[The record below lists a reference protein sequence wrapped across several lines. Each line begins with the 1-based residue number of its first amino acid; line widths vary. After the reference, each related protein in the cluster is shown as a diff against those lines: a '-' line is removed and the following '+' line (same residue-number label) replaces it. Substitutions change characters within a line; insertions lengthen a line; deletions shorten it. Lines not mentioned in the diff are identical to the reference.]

1 MYSTSE
7 WDKTMTAKNT
17 SDTPVVRIQD
27 LTVRYAQGTMAAD
40 GINLEIPAGQIVAI
54 VGESGSGKSTLT
66 KALIGL
72 LPHDAEIAGSIR
84 FGGTEV
90 TTLGLHEWRNIR
102 GAGIGLVPQ
111 DPGASLDPVKTIGS
125 QLIEVFRL
133 HPTRSVPKKQWRSQA
148 IELLESVGIDR
159 AEQRLSQYP
168 HELSGGL
175 KQRVLIAIAFA
186 LNPQLL
192 IADEPTSALDVTV
205 QRTVLEVFVSLA
217 RQKGTTVLFV
227 THDLAV
233 ATDIADRVLV
243 MNTGRV
249 LEDRSVRE
257 LITNSTDDYTKA
269 LLDQAYAT
277 NQRQD
282 TVSEG
287 NVVISVKGLGK
298 DFGKGSAIHQ
308 AVKDVSFEVE
318 RGTTFSLVGESGSG
332 KSTTA
337 KIVMGLLGATHGH
350 VAVNGK
356 DITAIGGKQRY
367 ELWREAQLVYQNPDS
382 ALDPRQSVAS
392 IIAEP
397 MINYKLGN
405 ASWRR
410 ERVAELM
417 GQVNLDK
424 TLATK
429 RSPELSGGQRQRVA
443 IARALASG
451 AKILVLD
458 EALSALDVL
467 TQEQILTLL
476 GRLQA
481 EQQLTYLFIS
491 HDLHVV
497 ERISHRVGVM
507 RQGEL
512 VETGTVDEVFS
523 NPTHEYTRA
532 LLEANPGHVLRELE
546 ALRSA

>member
-1 MYSTSE
+1 
-7 WDKTMTAKNT
+7 MTAT
-17 SDTPVVRIQD
+17 QHAHPVVRIED
-27 LTVRYAQGTMAAD
+27 LAVRYAQGTHAVQ

-72 LPHDAEIAGSIR
+72 LPDNANTSGSIR

-90 TTLGLHEWRNIR
+90 TTLDLGQWREIR

-111 DPGASLDPVKTIGS
+111 DPGASLDPVQTIGS

-133 HPTRSVPKKQWRSQA
+133 HPKRSVPKKQWRDKA
-148 IELLESVGIDR
+148 IELLASVGVDR
-159 AEQRLSQYP
+159 AEQRLGQYP

-233 ATDIADRVLV
+233 ATDIADRILV
-243 MNTGRV
+243 MNGGKV
-249 LEDRSVRE
+249 LEDRSVSE
-257 LITNSTDDYTKA
+257 LISASTNDYTKA
-269 LLDQAYAT
+269 LLDQAYAN
-277 NQRQD
+277 NQRREL
-282 TVSEG
+282 SE
-287 NVVISVKGLGK
+287 NHDVVIRVKDLGK
-298 DFGKGSAIHQ
+298 EFGRGSNAHK
-308 AVKDVSFEVE
+308 AVNHVSFEVA

-337 KIVMGLLGATHGH
+337 KIIMGLLASSQGS
-350 VAVNGK
+350 VEVNGE
-356 DITAIGGKQRY
+356 DVSSISGKRRY
-367 ELWREAQLVYQNPDS
+367 ELWRQAQLVYQNPDS
-382 ALDPRQSVAS
+382 ALDPRQTVRA
-392 IIAEP
+392 IIDEP
-397 MINYKLGN
+397 MRNYKLGD
-405 ASWRR
+405 APWR
-410 ERVAELM
+410 EARVNELL
-417 GQVNLDK
+417 GQVNLAPQ
-424 TLATK
+424 LAEK

-476 GRLQA
+476 DRLQH

-497 ERISHRVGVM
+497 ERISHHVGVM

-512 VETGTVDEVFS
+512 VETGTVDQVFS
-523 NPTHEYTRA
+523 NPTHEYTRT
-532 LLEANPGHVLRELE
+532 LLAANPGEKLRELE
-546 ALRSA
+546 HLRRA

>member
-1 MYSTSE
+1 MNAPQN
-7 WDKTMTAKNT
+7 TA
-17 SDTPVVRIQD
+17 SPVIRIED
-27 LTVRYAQGTMAAD
+27 LTVQYAQGTIAAD
-40 GINLEIPAGQIVAI
+40 NINLQIPRGQIVAI

-72 LPHDAEIAGSIR
+72 LPQGTECTGSIR

-90 TTLGLHEWRNIR
+90 TTLNVHEWRKIR

-125 QLIEVFRL
+125 QVVEVFRL
-133 HPTRSVPKKQWRSQA
+133 HPSRSVPKKQWRSKA

-159 AEQRLSQYP
+159 AESRLSQYP

-205 QRTVLEVFVSLA
+205 QRTVLEIFVSLA
-217 RQKGTTVLFV
+217 RKNGTTVVFV

-243 MNTGRV
+243 MNSGRI
-249 LEDRSVRE
+249 LEDRSVEE
-257 LITNSTDDYTKA
+257 LVSKSTDPYTNA

-277 NQRQD
+277 ANQQEARSTD
-282 TVSEG
+282 DRA
-287 NVVISVKGLGK
+287 ISVTNLGK
-298 DFGKGSAIHQ
+298 VFGKGNATHA
-308 AVKDVSFEVE
+308 AVSSVSFDVA

-337 KIVMGLLGATHGH
+337 KIIMGLLEASQGSAR
-350 VAVNGK
+350 VNGNEV
-356 DITAIGGKQRY
+356 TGLGGKQRY
-367 ELWREAQLVYQNPDS
+367 ALWREAQLVYQNPDS
-382 ALDPRQSVAS
+382 ALDPRQQVGS

-397 MINYKLGN
+397 MLNYRLGD
-405 ASWRR
+405 AAWRQA
-410 ERVAELM
+410 RVAQLM
-417 GQVNLDK
+417 EQVNLAAE
-424 TLATK
+424 LASK
-429 RSPELSGGQRQRVA
+429 RPGELSGGQRQRVA

-467 TQEQILTLL
+467 TQEQILELL
-476 GRLQA
+476 DRLQR
-481 EQQLTYLFIS
+481 EEGLTYLFIS

-497 ERISHRVGVM
+497 ERISHQVGVM
-507 RQGEL
+507 RGGEL
-512 VETGTVDEVFS
+512 VEVGPVAQVFS
-523 NPTHEYTRA
+523 APQHEYTRT
-532 LLEANPGHVLRELE
+532 LLAANPGHVLREL
-546 ALRSA
+546 ADTRSC

>member
-1 MYSTSE
+1 MEMNT
-7 WDKTMTAKNT
+7 KNT
-17 SDTPVVRIQD
+17 PAAPVVRIED
-27 LTVRYAQGTMAAD
+27 LTVRYPGGTVAANGLD
-40 GINLEIPAGQIVAI
+40 LHIPSGQILAV

-72 LPHDAEIAGSIR
+72 LPAGTRVEGSIR

-90 TTLGLHEWRNIR
+90 TSLDVRRWRAIR

-111 DPGASLDPVKTIGS
+111 DPGSSLDPVKTIGS

-133 HPTRSVPKKQWRSQA
+133 HPQRSVPKAQWRSRA
-148 IELLESVGIDR
+148 VELLASVGVDR
-159 AEQRLSQYP
+159 PEYRLGQYP

-186 LNPQLL
+186 LDPQLL

-243 MNTGRV
+243 MNSGRI
-249 LEDRSVRE
+249 LEDRSVRS
-257 LITNSTDDYTKA
+257 LITESTEPYTRA
-269 LLDQAYAT
+269 LLAQATGSRQRPQPVAHADIAIDVQEVSRTFGRGAT
-277 NQRQD
+277 AHRA
-282 TVSEG
+282 V
-287 NVVISVKGLGK
+287 
-298 DFGKGSAIHQ
+298 HQ
-308 AVKDVSFEVE
+308 VSFQVP

-337 KIVMGLLGATHGH
+337 KLIMGLLDPQSGQIR
-350 VAVNGK
+350 VNG
-356 DITAIGGKQRY
+356 QRVGAAHGRRRHQ
-367 ELWREAQLVYQNPDS
+367 LWRQAQLVYQNPDS
-382 ALDPRQSVAS
+382 ALDPRQRIAS

-397 MINYKLGN
+397 LLNYRLGGPR
-405 ASWRR
+405 WRSG
-410 ERVAELM
+410 RVAELM
-417 GQVNLDK
+417 EQVNLAPS
-424 TLATK
+424 LAAA
-429 RSPELSGGQRQRVA
+429 RPPQLSGGQRQRVA

-451 AKILVLD
+451 AEILVLD

-467 TQEQILTLL
+467 TQEQILALL
-476 GRLQA
+476 QSLQR
-481 EQQLTYLFIS
+481 EHGLTYLFIS

-497 ERISHRVGVM
+497 ERISHHVGVM
-507 RQGEL
+507 RRGEL
-512 VETGTVDEVFS
+512 VESGSVHQVFTE
-523 NPTHEYTRA
+523 PAHPYTRT
-532 LLEANPGHVLRELE
+532 LLAANPGQVLRELCP
-546 ALRSA
+546 AAG

>member
-1 MYSTSE
+1 MNAPQN
-7 WDKTMTAKNT
+7 TA
-17 SDTPVVRIQD
+17 SPVIRIED
-27 LTVRYAQGTMAAD
+27 LTVQYAQGTIAAD
-40 GINLEIPAGQIVAI
+40 NINLQIPRGQIVAI

-72 LPHDAEIAGSIR
+72 LPQGTECTGSIR

-90 TTLGLHEWRNIR
+90 TTLNVHEWRKIR

-125 QLIEVFRL
+125 QVVEVFRL
-133 HPTRSVPKKQWRSQA
+133 HPSRSVPKKQWRSKA

-159 AEQRLSQYP
+159 AESRLSQYP

-205 QRTVLEVFVSLA
+205 QRTVLEIFVSLA
-217 RQKGTTVLFV
+217 RKNGTTVVFV

-243 MNTGRV
+243 MNSGRI
-249 LEDRSVRE
+249 LEDRSVAE
-257 LITNSTDDYTKA
+257 LVSKSTDPYTNA

-277 NQRQD
+277 ANQQEARSTD
-282 TVSEG
+282 ELA
-287 NVVISVKGLGK
+287 ISVTNLGK
-298 DFGKGSAIHQ
+298 VFGKGNATHA
-308 AVKDVSFEVE
+308 AVSSVSFDVA

-337 KIVMGLLGATHGH
+337 KIIMGLLEASQGSAR
-350 VAVNGK
+350 VNGN
-356 DITAIGGKQRY
+356 DVTGLGGKQRY
-367 ELWREAQLVYQNPDS
+367 ALWREAQLVYQNPDS
-382 ALDPRQSVAS
+382 ALDPRQQVGS

-397 MINYKLGN
+397 MLNYRLGD
-405 ASWRR
+405 AAWRR
-410 ERVAELM
+410 ARVAQLM
-417 GQVNLDK
+417 EQVNLAAE
-424 TLATK
+424 LASK
-429 RSPELSGGQRQRVA
+429 RPGELSGGQRQRVA

-467 TQEQILTLL
+467 TQEQILELL
-476 GRLQA
+476 DRLQH
-481 EQQLTYLFIS
+481 EEGLTYLFIS

-497 ERISHRVGVM
+497 ERISHQVGVM
-507 RQGEL
+507 RGGEL
-512 VETGTVDEVFS
+512 VEVGPVAQVFS
-523 NPTHEYTRA
+523 APQHEYTRT
-532 LLEANPGHVLRELE
+532 LLAANPGHVLREL
-546 ALRSA
+546 ADTRSC

>member
-1 MYSTSE
+1 
-7 WDKTMTAKNT
+7 MTAKEHNN
-17 SDTPVVRIQD
+17 SVVRIED
-27 LTVRYAQGTMAAD
+27 LTVRYAQGTHAVQGVD
-40 GINLEIPAGQIVAI
+40 LEVPDGQIVAI

-72 LPHDAEIAGSIR
+72 LPSDATTSGSIR

-90 TTLGLHEWRNIR
+90 TTLDLRQWREIR

-111 DPGASLDPVKTIGS
+111 DPGASLDPVQTIGS

-133 HPTRSVPKKQWRSQA
+133 HPERSVPKKQWRSKA
-148 IELLESVGIDR
+148 IELLSSVGIDR

-217 RQKGTTVLFV
+217 REKGTTVLFV

-243 MNTGRV
+243 MNGGKV
-249 LEDRSVRE
+249 LEDRSVHE
-257 LITNSTDDYTKA
+257 LITDSTDEYTKA
-269 LLDQAYAT
+269 LLDQAYAH
-277 NQRQD
+277 NQRREAND
-282 TVSEG
+282 SKD
-287 NVVISVKGLGK
+287 VVIRVNDLGK
-298 DFGKGSAIHQ
+298 EFGRGPKTHK
-308 AVKDVSFEVE
+308 AVNHVSFEVA

-337 KIVMGLLGATHGH
+337 KILMGLLPTSHGS
-350 VAVNGK
+350 VEINGV
-356 DITAIGGKQRY
+356 DVTSISGRQRY
-367 ELWREAQLVYQNPDS
+367 DLWRQAQLVYQNPDS
-382 ALDPRQSVAS
+382 ALDPRQTVRE
-392 IIAEP
+392 IIDEP
-397 MINYKLGN
+397 MRNYKLGD
-405 ASWRR
+405 ARWRNN
-410 ERVAELM
+410 RVNELM
-417 GQVNLDK
+417 EQVNLSPE
-424 TLATK
+424 LSGK

-476 GRLQA
+476 DRLQR

-497 ERISHRVGVM
+497 ERISHHVGVM

-512 VETGTVDEVFS
+512 VETGTTDQVFS
-523 NPTHEYTRA
+523 NPKHDYTRT
-532 LLEANPGHVLRELE
+532 LLAANPGEKLRELE
-546 ALRSA
+546 HLRSA

>member
-1 MYSTSE
+1 
-7 WDKTMTAKNT
+7 MTEKNT
-17 SDTPVVRIQD
+17 SSQPVVRIED
-27 LTVRYAQGTMAAD
+27 LSVRYAAGTLAAD
-40 GINLEIPAGQIVAI
+40 GIDLEIPAGQIVAI

-72 LPHDAEIAGSIR
+72 LPADAEVNGSIR

-90 TTLGLHEWRNIR
+90 TTLDVHAWRSIR

-111 DPGASLDPVKTIGS
+111 DPGTSLDPVKTIGS

-133 HPTRSVPKKQWRSQA
+133 HRQRSVPKGQWRARA
-148 IELLESVGIDR
+148 IELLHSVGVDR
-159 AEQRLSQYP
+159 PEQRLGQYP

-186 LNPQLL
+186 LDPQLL

-205 QRTVLEVFVSLA
+205 QRTVLEVFLSLA

-243 MNTGRV
+243 MNSGKV
-249 LEDRSVRE
+249 LEDRDVRSLVTE
-257 LITNSTDDYTKA
+257 STEPYTRA
-269 LLDQAYAT
+269 LLQQAGASPE
-277 NQRQD
+277 RQP
-282 TVSEG
+282 TGEPGPAAIEVSALSKE
-287 NVVISVKGLGK
+287 
-298 DFGKGSAIHQ
+298 FGRGAAAHR
-308 AVKDVSFEVE
+308 AVDAVSFQVE

-337 KIVMGLLGATHGH
+337 KILMGLSEPTDGQ
-350 VAVNGK
+350 VVVNGQ
-356 DITAIGGKQRY
+356 DVTGIRGKSRY
-367 ELWREAQLVYQNPDS
+367 ELWRQAQLVYQNPDS
-382 ALDPRQSVAS
+382 ALDPRQPVSS

-397 MINYKLGN
+397 MVNYRLGDQ
-405 ASWRR
+405 AWRTA
-410 ERVAELM
+410 RVAELM
-417 GQVNLDK
+417 NQVNLASS
-424 TLATK
+424 LAAK
-429 RSPELSGGQRQRVA
+429 RPAELSGGQRQRVA
-443 IARALASG
+443 IARALAAG

-467 TQEQILTLL
+467 TQEQILALL
-476 GRLQA
+476 RQLQV

-507 RQGEL
+507 RRGQL

-523 NPTHEYTRA
+523 TPRHEYTRA
-532 LLEANPGHVLRELE
+532 LLAANPGHVLRELT
-546 ALRSA
+546 AHP

>member
-1 MYSTSE
+1 
-7 WDKTMTAKNT
+7 MTAT
-17 SDTPVVRIQD
+17 QHAHPVVRIED
-27 LTVRYAQGTMAAD
+27 LAVRYAQGTHAVQ

-72 LPHDAEIAGSIR
+72 LPDNANTSGSIR

-90 TTLGLHEWRNIR
+90 TTLDLGQWREIR

-111 DPGASLDPVKTIGS
+111 DPGASLDPVQTIGS

-133 HPTRSVPKKQWRSQA
+133 HPKRSVPKKQWRDKA
-148 IELLESVGIDR
+148 IELLASVGVDR
-159 AEQRLSQYP
+159 AEQRLGQYP

-233 ATDIADRVLV
+233 ATDIADRILV
-243 MNTGRV
+243 MNGGKV
-249 LEDRSVRE
+249 LEDRSVSE
-257 LITNSTDDYTKA
+257 LISASTNDYTKA
-269 LLDQAYAT
+269 LLDQAYAN
-277 NQRQD
+277 NQRREL
-282 TVSEG
+282 SE
-287 NVVISVKGLGK
+287 NHDVVIRVKDLGK
-298 DFGKGSAIHQ
+298 EFGRGSNAHK
-308 AVKDVSFEVE
+308 AVNHVSFEVA

-337 KIVMGLLGATHGH
+337 KIIMGLLASSQGS
-350 VAVNGK
+350 VEVNGE
-356 DITAIGGKQRY
+356 DVSSISGKQRY
-367 ELWREAQLVYQNPDS
+367 ELWRQAQLVYQNPDS
-382 ALDPRQSVAS
+382 ALDPRQTVRA
-392 IIAEP
+392 IIDEP
-397 MINYKLGN
+397 MRNYKLGD
-405 ASWRR
+405 APWR
-410 ERVAELM
+410 EARVNELL
-417 GQVNLDK
+417 GQVNLAPQ
-424 TLATK
+424 LAEK

-476 GRLQA
+476 DRLQH

-491 HDLHVV
+491 HDLHVF
-497 ERISHRVGVM
+497 ERISHHVGVM

-512 VETGTVDEVFS
+512 VETGTVDQVFS
-523 NPTHEYTRA
+523 NPTHEYTRT
-532 LLEANPGHVLRELE
+532 LLAANPGEKLRELE
-546 ALRSA
+546 HLRRA

>member
-1 MYSTSE
+1 
-7 WDKTMTAKNT
+7 MTAT
-17 SDTPVVRIQD
+17 QHAHPVVRIED
-27 LTVRYAQGTMAAD
+27 LAVRYAQGTHAVQ

-72 LPHDAEIAGSIR
+72 LPDNANTSGSIR

-90 TTLGLHEWRNIR
+90 TTLDLGQWREIR

-111 DPGASLDPVKTIGS
+111 DPGASLDPVQTIGS

-133 HPTRSVPKKQWRSQA
+133 HPKRSVPKKQWRDKA
-148 IELLESVGIDR
+148 IELLASVGVDR
-159 AEQRLSQYP
+159 AEQRLGQYP

-233 ATDIADRVLV
+233 ATDIADRILV
-243 MNTGRV
+243 MNGGKV
-249 LEDRSVRE
+249 LEDRSVSE
-257 LITNSTDDYTKA
+257 LISASTNDYTKA
-269 LLDQAYAT
+269 LLDQAYAN
-277 NQRQD
+277 NQRREL
-282 TVSEG
+282 SE
-287 NVVISVKGLGK
+287 NHDVVIRVKDLGK
-298 DFGKGSAIHQ
+298 EFGRGSNAHK
-308 AVKDVSFEVE
+308 AVNHVSFEVA

-337 KIVMGLLGATHGH
+337 KIIMGLLASSQGS
-350 VAVNGK
+350 VEVNGE
-356 DITAIGGKQRY
+356 DVSSISGKQRY
-367 ELWREAQLVYQNPDS
+367 ELWRQAQLVYQNPDS
-382 ALDPRQSVAS
+382 ALDPRQTVRA
-392 IIAEP
+392 IIDEP
-397 MINYKLGN
+397 MRNYKLGDAPWRE
-405 ASWRR
+405 AS
-410 ERVAELM
+410 VNELL
-417 GQVNLDK
+417 GQVNLAPQ
-424 TLATK
+424 LAEK

-476 GRLQA
+476 DRLQH

-497 ERISHRVGVM
+497 ERISHHVGVM

-512 VETGTVDEVFS
+512 VETGTVDQVFS
-523 NPTHEYTRA
+523 NPTHEYTRT
-532 LLEANPGHVLRELE
+532 LLAANPGEKLRELE
-546 ALRSA
+546 HLRRA

>member
-1 MYSTSE
+1 
-7 WDKTMTAKNT
+7 MTAT
-17 SDTPVVRIQD
+17 QHAHPVVRIED
-27 LTVRYAQGTMAAD
+27 LAVRYAQGTHAVQ

-72 LPHDAEIAGSIR
+72 LPDNANTSGSIR

-90 TTLGLHEWRNIR
+90 TTLDLGQWREIR

-111 DPGASLDPVKTIGS
+111 DPGASLDPVQTIGS

-133 HPTRSVPKKQWRSQA
+133 HPKRSVPKKQWRDKA
-148 IELLESVGIDR
+148 IELLASVGVDR
-159 AEQRLSQYP
+159 AEQRLGQYP

-233 ATDIADRVLV
+233 ATDIADRILV
-243 MNTGRV
+243 MNAGKV
-249 LEDRSVRE
+249 LEDRSVSE
-257 LITNSTDDYTKA
+257 LISASTNDYTKA
-269 LLDQAYAT
+269 LLDQAYAN
-277 NQRQD
+277 NQRREL
-282 TVSEG
+282 SE
-287 NVVISVKGLGK
+287 NHDVVIRVKDLGK
-298 DFGKGSAIHQ
+298 EFGRGSNAHK
-308 AVKDVSFEVE
+308 AVNHVSFEVA

-337 KIVMGLLGATHGH
+337 KIIMGLLASSQGS
-350 VAVNGK
+350 VEVNGE
-356 DITAIGGKQRY
+356 DVSSISGKQRY
-367 ELWREAQLVYQNPDS
+367 ELWRQAQLVYQNPDS
-382 ALDPRQSVAS
+382 ALDPRQTVRA
-392 IIAEP
+392 IIDEP
-397 MINYKLGN
+397 MRNYKLGD
-405 ASWRR
+405 APWR
-410 ERVAELM
+410 EARVNELL
-417 GQVNLDK
+417 GQVNLAPQ
-424 TLATK
+424 LAEK

-476 GRLQA
+476 DRLQH

-497 ERISHRVGVM
+497 ERISHHVGVM

-512 VETGTVDEVFS
+512 VETGTVDQVFS
-523 NPTHEYTRA
+523 NPTHEYTRT
-532 LLEANPGHVLRELE
+532 LLAANPGEKLRELE
-546 ALRSA
+546 HLRRA

>member
-1 MYSTSE
+1 M
-7 WDKTMTAKNT
+7 NT
-17 SDTPVVRIQD
+17 PENHANPVIRIED
-27 LTVRYAQGTMAAD
+27 LNVEYAQGSVAARN
-40 GINLEIPAGQIVAI
+40 INLEIPGGQIVAI

-66 KALIGL
+66 KTLIGL
-72 LPHDAEIAGSIR
+72 LPQGTKSTGSVR

-90 TTLGLHEWRNIR
+90 TTLNVHEWRKIR

-125 QLIEVFRL
+125 QVIEVFKL
-133 HPTRSVPKKQWRSQA
+133 HPSRSVPKNQWRAKA

-159 AEQRLSQYP
+159 AESRLSQYP

-205 QRTVLEVFVSLA
+205 QRTVLEIFVSLA
-217 RQKGTTVLFV
+217 RKNGTTVLFV

-243 MNTGRV
+243 MNSGRI
-249 LEDRSVRE
+249 LEDRSVKE
-257 LITNSTDDYTKA
+257 LVSQSTDSYTKA

-277 NQRQD
+277 ANQQEARGGED
-282 TVSEG
+282 LA
-287 NVVISVKGLGK
+287 ISVKDLNK
-298 DFGKGSAIHQ
+298 VFGKGAGAHT
-308 AVKDVSFEVE
+308 AVSSVSFGVA

-337 KIVMGLLGATHGH
+337 KIIMGLLDADGGSAR
-350 VAVNGK
+350 VNGNEVTG
-356 DITAIGGKQRY
+356 IAGKQRY
-367 ELWREAQLVYQNPDS
+367 ALWREAQLVYQNPDS
-382 ALDPRQSVAS
+382 ALDPRQQVGS
-392 IIAEP
+392 IVAEP
-397 MINYKLGN
+397 MLNYRLGD
-405 ASWRR
+405 AGWRR
-410 ERVAELM
+410 ERVAQLM
-417 GQVNLDK
+417 EQVNLAQE
-424 TLATK
+424 LSSK
-429 RSPELSGGQRQRVA
+429 RPGELSGGQRQRVA

-467 TQEQILTLL
+467 TQEQILALL
-476 GRLQA
+476 DKLQR
-481 EQQLTYLFIS
+481 EENLTYLFIS

-497 ERISHRVGVM
+497 ERISHQVGVM
-507 RQGEL
+507 RGGEL
-512 VETGTVDEVFS
+512 VEVGSVAQVFS
-523 NPTHEYTRA
+523 DPQNEYTQT
-532 LLEANPGHVLRELE
+532 LLAANPGHVLREL
-546 ALRSA
+546 ADTRRV

>member
-1 MYSTSE
+1 MNAPQN
-7 WDKTMTAKNT
+7 TA
-17 SDTPVVRIQD
+17 SPVIRIED
-27 LTVRYAQGTMAAD
+27 LTVQYAQGTLAAD
-40 GINLEIPAGQIVAI
+40 NINLQIPRGQIVAI

-72 LPHDAEIAGSIR
+72 LPQGTECTGSIR

-90 TTLGLHEWRNIR
+90 TTLNVHEWRKIR

-125 QLIEVFRL
+125 QVVEVFRL
-133 HPTRSVPKKQWRSQA
+133 HPSRSVPKKQWRSKA

-159 AEQRLSQYP
+159 AESRLSQYP

-205 QRTVLEVFVSLA
+205 QRTVLETFVSLA
-217 RQKGTTVLFV
+217 RKNGTTVVFV

-243 MNTGRV
+243 MNSGRI
-249 LEDRSVRE
+249 LEDRSVEE
-257 LITNSTDDYTKA
+257 LVSKSTDPYTNA

-277 NQRQD
+277 ANQQEARSTD
-282 TVSEG
+282 ELA
-287 NVVISVKGLGK
+287 ISVTNLGK
-298 DFGKGSAIHQ
+298 VFGKGNATHA
-308 AVKDVSFEVE
+308 AVSSVSFDVA

-337 KIVMGLLGATHGH
+337 KIIMGLLETSQGSAR
-350 VAVNGK
+350 VNGNEV
-356 DITAIGGKQRY
+356 TGLGGKQRY
-367 ELWREAQLVYQNPDS
+367 ALWREAQLVYQNPDS
-382 ALDPRQSVAS
+382 ALDPRQQVGS

-397 MINYKLGN
+397 MLNYRLGD
-405 ASWRR
+405 AAWRQA
-410 ERVAELM
+410 RVAQLM
-417 GQVNLDK
+417 EQVNLAAE
-424 TLATK
+424 LASK
-429 RSPELSGGQRQRVA
+429 RPGELSGGQRQRVA

-467 TQEQILTLL
+467 TQEQILELL
-476 GRLQA
+476 DRLQR
-481 EQQLTYLFIS
+481 EEGLTYLFIS

-497 ERISHRVGVM
+497 ERISHQVGVM
-507 RQGEL
+507 RGGEL
-512 VETGTVDEVFS
+512 VEVGPVAQVFS
-523 NPTHEYTRA
+523 APQHEYTRT
-532 LLEANPGHVLRELE
+532 LLAANPGHVLREL
-546 ALRSA
+546 ADTRSC

>member
-1 MYSTSE
+1 M
-7 WDKTMTAKNT
+7 NT
-17 SDTPVVRIQD
+17 SQNAATPVVRIED
-27 LTVRYAQGTMAAD
+27 LRVEYAQGTVAAD
-40 GINLEIPAGQIVAI
+40 NINLEIPGGQIVAI

-66 KALIGL
+66 KSLIGL
-72 LPHDAEIAGSIR
+72 LPQGTKSTGSIR

-90 TTLGLHEWRNIR
+90 TTFDVQQWRKIR

-125 QLIEVFRL
+125 QVIEAFRL
-133 HPTRSVPKKQWRSQA
+133 HPSRSVPKNQWRSKA

-159 AEQRLSQYP
+159 AESRLSQYP

-205 QRTVLEVFVSLA
+205 QRTVLEIFVSLA
-217 RQKGTTVLFV
+217 RKNGTTVLFV

-243 MNTGRV
+243 MNSGRI
-249 LEDRSVRE
+249 LEDRSVKE
-257 LITNSTDDYTKA
+257 LVSQSTDPYTKA

-277 NQRQD
+277 ANQQEARSAD
-282 TVSEG
+282 DIA
-287 NVVISVKGLGK
+287 ISVNDLSKV
-298 DFGKGSAIHQ
+298 FGKGNNAHT
-308 AVKDVSFEVE
+308 AVSSVSFDVA

-337 KIVMGLLGATHGH
+337 KIIMGLLEATRGD
-350 VAVNGK
+350 VSVNGT
-356 DITAIGGKQRY
+356 DVTNIGGKQRY
-367 ELWREAQLVYQNPDS
+367 ALWREAQLVYQNPDS
-382 ALDPRQSVAS
+382 ALDPRQHVES

-397 MINYKLGN
+397 MVNYRLGDAN
-405 ASWRR
+405 WRR

-417 GQVNLDK
+417 RQVNLSPE
-424 TLATK
+424 LASK
-429 RSPELSGGQRQRVA
+429 RPGELSGGQRQRIA

-467 TQEQILTLL
+467 TQEQILELL
-476 GRLQA
+476 DQLQRA
-481 EQQLTYLFIS
+481 ENLTYLFIS

-497 ERISHRVGVM
+497 ERISHQVGVM
-507 RQGEL
+507 RGGQL
-512 VETGTVDEVFS
+512 VEVGSAAEVFS
-523 NPTHEYTRA
+523 NPQHEYTQT
-532 LLEANPGHVLRELE
+532 LLAANPGHVLREL
-546 ALRSA
+546 ADTRAV

>member
-1 MYSTSE
+1 
-7 WDKTMTAKNT
+7 MTAT
-17 SDTPVVRIQD
+17 QHAHPVVRIED
-27 LTVRYAQGTMAAD
+27 LAVRYAQGTHAVQ

-72 LPHDAEIAGSIR
+72 LPDNANTSGSIR

-90 TTLGLHEWRNIR
+90 TTLDLGQWREIR

-111 DPGASLDPVKTIGS
+111 DPGASLDPVQTIGS

-133 HPTRSVPKKQWRSQA
+133 HPKRSVPKKQWRDKA
-148 IELLESVGIDR
+148 IELLASVGVDR
-159 AEQRLSQYP
+159 AEQRLGQYP

-233 ATDIADRVLV
+233 ATDIADRILV
-243 MNTGRV
+243 MNGGKV
-249 LEDRSVRE
+249 LEDRSVSE
-257 LITNSTDDYTKA
+257 LISASTNDYTKA
-269 LLDQAYAT
+269 LLDQAYAN
-277 NQRQD
+277 NQRREL
-282 TVSEG
+282 SE
-287 NVVISVKGLGK
+287 NHDVVIRVKDLGK
-298 DFGKGSAIHQ
+298 EFGRGSNAHK
-308 AVKDVSFEVE
+308 AVNDVSFEVA

-337 KIVMGLLGATHGH
+337 KIIMGLLASSQGS
-350 VAVNGK
+350 VEVNGE
-356 DITAIGGKQRY
+356 DVSSISGKQRY
-367 ELWREAQLVYQNPDS
+367 ELWRQAQLVYQNPDS
-382 ALDPRQSVAS
+382 ALDPRQTVRA
-392 IIAEP
+392 IIDEP
-397 MINYKLGN
+397 MRNYKLGD
-405 ASWRR
+405 APWR
-410 ERVAELM
+410 EARVNELL
-417 GQVNLDK
+417 GQVNLAPQ
-424 TLATK
+424 LAEK

-476 GRLQA
+476 DRLQH

-497 ERISHRVGVM
+497 ERISHHVGVM

-512 VETGTVDEVFS
+512 VETGTVDQVFS
-523 NPTHEYTRA
+523 NPTHEYTRT
-532 LLEANPGHVLRELE
+532 LLAANPGEKLRELE
-546 ALRSA
+546 HLRRA

>member
-1 MYSTSE
+1 MN
-7 WDKTMTAKNT
+7 AQ
-17 SDTPVVRIQD
+17 DTGANPVIRIED
-27 LTVRYAQGTMAAD
+27 LRVQYAQGTVAAK
-40 GINLEIPAGQIVAI
+40 GINLEIPAGQIVAV
-54 VGESGSGKSTLT
+54 VGESGSGKSTLAKT
-66 KALIGL
+66 LIGL
-72 LPHDAEIAGSIR
+72 LPEGTSCTGSVR

-90 TTLGLHEWRNIR
+90 TELKLHQWRSIR

-133 HPTRSVPKKQWRSQA
+133 HPSRSVPKEQWRAKA
-148 IELLESVGIDR
+148 IELLHSVGIDR
-159 AEQRLSQYP
+159 AESRLSQYP

-186 LNPQLL
+186 LDPQLL

-205 QRTVLEVFVSLA
+205 QRTVLETFVSLA

-243 MNTGRV
+243 MNSGRI
-249 LEDRSVRE
+249 LEDRSVAQ
-257 LITNSTDDYTKA
+257 LVSSSTDAYTKA
-269 LLDQAYAT
+269 LLDQVYAV
-277 NQRQD
+277 NERQEAPAAGTPVI
-282 TVSEG
+282 TVQ
-287 NVVISVKGLGK
+287 GLGK
-298 DFGKGSAIHQ
+298 VFGKKAAAHR
-308 AVKDVSFEVE
+308 AVSNVSFQIQ

-337 KIVMGLLGATHGH
+337 KMVMGLLEASEGSIS
-350 VAVNGK
+350 VNGLAV
-356 DITAIGGKQRY
+356 DGISGKARY
-367 ELWREAQLVYQNPDS
+367 DLWREAQLVYQNPDS
-382 ALDPRQSVAS
+382 ALDPRQNIAS

-397 MINYKLGN
+397 MVNYKLGD
-405 ASWRR
+405 AAWRAN
-410 ERVAELM
+410 RVAQLM
-417 GQVNLDK
+417 EQVSLDASLAAKRPGQ
-424 TLATK
+424 
-429 RSPELSGGQRQRVA
+429 LSGGQRQRVA

-467 TQEQILTLL
+467 TQEQILALL
-476 GRLQA
+476 SRLQE
-481 EQQLTYLFIS
+481 EQSLTYLFIS

-507 RQGEL
+507 RRGEL
-512 VETGTVDEVFS
+512 VETGTAEEVFA
-523 NPTHEYTRA
+523 NPQHEYTRT
-532 LLEANPGHVLRELE
+532 LLAANPGAVLREL
-546 ALRSA
+546 AGTRSA

>member
-1 MYSTSE
+1 
-7 WDKTMTAKNT
+7 MTAT
-17 SDTPVVRIQD
+17 QHAHPVVRIED
-27 LTVRYAQGTMAAD
+27 LAVRYAQGTHAVQ

-72 LPHDAEIAGSIR
+72 LPDNANTSGSIR

-90 TTLGLHEWRNIR
+90 TTLDLGQWREIR

-111 DPGASLDPVKTIGS
+111 DPGASLDPVQTIGS

-133 HPTRSVPKKQWRSQA
+133 HPKRSVPKKQWRDKA
-148 IELLESVGIDR
+148 IELLASVGVDR
-159 AEQRLSQYP
+159 AEQRLGQYP

-233 ATDIADRVLV
+233 ATDIADRILV
-243 MNTGRV
+243 MNGGKV
-249 LEDRSVRE
+249 LEDRSVSE
-257 LITNSTDDYTKA
+257 LISASTNDYTKA
-269 LLDQAYAT
+269 LLDQAYAN
-277 NQRQD
+277 NQRREL
-282 TVSEG
+282 SE
-287 NVVISVKGLGK
+287 NHDVVIRVKDLGK
-298 DFGKGSAIHQ
+298 EFGRGSNAHK
-308 AVKDVSFEVE
+308 AVNHVSFEVA

-337 KIVMGLLGATHGH
+337 KIIMGLLASSQGS
-350 VAVNGK
+350 VEVNGE
-356 DITAIGGKQRY
+356 DVSSISGKQRY
-367 ELWREAQLVYQNPDS
+367 ELWRQAQLVYQNPDS
-382 ALDPRQSVAS
+382 ALDPRQTVRA
-392 IIAEP
+392 IIDEP
-397 MINYKLGN
+397 MRNYKLGD
-405 ASWRR
+405 APWR
-410 ERVAELM
+410 EARVNELL
-417 GQVNLDK
+417 GQVNLAPQ
-424 TLATK
+424 LAEK

-476 GRLQA
+476 DRLQH

-497 ERISHRVGVM
+497 ERISHHVGVM

-512 VETGTVDEVFS
+512 VETGTVDQVFS
-523 NPTHEYTRA
+523 NPTHEYTRT
-532 LLEANPGHVLRELE
+532 LLAANPGEKLRELE
-546 ALRSA
+546 HLRRA

>member
-1 MYSTSE
+1 
-7 WDKTMTAKNT
+7 MTAT
-17 SDTPVVRIQD
+17 QHAHPVVRIED
-27 LTVRYAQGTMAAD
+27 LAVRYAQGTHAVQ

-72 LPHDAEIAGSIR
+72 LPDNANTSGSIR

-90 TTLGLHEWRNIR
+90 TTLDLGQWREIR

-111 DPGASLDPVKTIGS
+111 DPGASLDPVQTIGS
-125 QLIEVFRL
+125 QLIEVLRL
-133 HPTRSVPKKQWRSQA
+133 HPKRSVPKKQWRDKA
-148 IELLESVGIDR
+148 IELLASVGVDR
-159 AEQRLSQYP
+159 AEQRLGQYP

-227 THDLAV
+227 THDIAV
-233 ATDIADRVLV
+233 ATDIADRILV
-243 MNTGRV
+243 MNGGKV
-249 LEDRSVRE
+249 LEDRSVSE
-257 LITNSTDDYTKA
+257 LISASTNDYTKA
-269 LLDQAYAT
+269 LLDQAYAN
-277 NQRQD
+277 NQRREL
-282 TVSEG
+282 SE
-287 NVVISVKGLGK
+287 NHDVVIRVKDLGK
-298 DFGKGSAIHQ
+298 EFGRGSNAHK
-308 AVKDVSFEVE
+308 AVNHVSFEVA

-337 KIVMGLLGATHGH
+337 KIIMGLLASSQGS
-350 VAVNGK
+350 VEVNGE
-356 DITAIGGKQRY
+356 DVSSISGKRRY
-367 ELWREAQLVYQNPDS
+367 ELWRQAQLVYQNPDS
-382 ALDPRQSVAS
+382 ALDPRQTVRA
-392 IIAEP
+392 IIDEP
-397 MINYKLGN
+397 MRNYKLGD
-405 ASWRR
+405 APWR
-410 ERVAELM
+410 EARVNELL
-417 GQVNLDK
+417 GQVNLAPQ
-424 TLATK
+424 LAEK

-476 GRLQA
+476 DRLQH

-497 ERISHRVGVM
+497 ERISHHVGVM

-512 VETGTVDEVFS
+512 VETGTVDQVFS
-523 NPTHEYTRA
+523 NPTHEYTRT
-532 LLEANPGHVLRELE
+532 LLAANPGEKLRELE
-546 ALRSA
+546 HLRRA

>member
-1 MYSTSE
+1 
-7 WDKTMTAKNT
+7 MTAT
-17 SDTPVVRIQD
+17 QHAHPVVRIED
-27 LTVRYAQGTMAAD
+27 LAVRYAQGTHAVK

-72 LPHDAEIAGSIR
+72 LPDNANTSGSIR

-90 TTLGLHEWRNIR
+90 TTLDLGQWREIR

-111 DPGASLDPVKTIGS
+111 DPGASLDPVQTIGA

-133 HPTRSVPKKQWRSQA
+133 HPKRSVPKKQWRDKA
-148 IELLESVGIDR
+148 IELLTSVGVDR
-159 AEQRLSQYP
+159 AEQRLGQYP

-233 ATDIADRVLV
+233 ATDIADRILV
-243 MNTGRV
+243 MNGGKV
-249 LEDRSVRE
+249 LEDRSVSE
-257 LITNSTDDYTKA
+257 LISASTNDYTKA
-269 LLDQAYAT
+269 LLDQAYAK
-277 NQRQD
+277 NQRREFSENQD
-282 TVSEG
+282 
-287 NVVISVKGLGK
+287 VVIRVKGLGK
-298 DFGKGSAIHQ
+298 EFGRGSNAHK
-308 AVKDVSFEVE
+308 AVNHVSFEVA

-337 KIVMGLLGATHGH
+337 KIIMGLLASSHGS
-350 VAVNGK
+350 VEVNGE
-356 DITAIGGKQRY
+356 DVSSISGKRRY
-367 ELWREAQLVYQNPDS
+367 ELWRQAQLVYQNPDS
-382 ALDPRQSVAS
+382 ALDPRQTVRA
-392 IIAEP
+392 IIDEP
-397 MINYKLGN
+397 MRNYKLGD
-405 ASWRR
+405 AHWR
-410 ERVAELM
+410 EARVNELLV
-417 GQVNLDK
+417 QVNLAPE
-424 TLATK
+424 LAEK

-476 GRLQA
+476 DRLQR

-497 ERISHRVGVM
+497 ERISHHVGVM

-512 VETGTVDEVFS
+512 VETGTVDQVFS
-523 NPTHEYTRA
+523 NPTHEYTRT
-532 LLEANPGHVLRELE
+532 LLAANPGEKLRELE
-546 ALRSA
+546 HLRCA

>member
-1 MYSTSE
+1 M
-7 WDKTMTAKNT
+7 NT
-17 SDTPVVRIQD
+17 SQNAATPVVRIED
-27 LTVRYAQGTMAAD
+27 LRVEYAQGTIAAD
-40 GINLEIPAGQIVAI
+40 NINLEIPGGQIVAI

-66 KALIGL
+66 KSLIGL
-72 LPHDAEIAGSIR
+72 LPQGTKSTGSIR

-90 TTLGLHEWRNIR
+90 TTFDVHQWRKIR

-125 QLIEVFRL
+125 QVIEVFRL
-133 HPTRSVPKKQWRSQA
+133 HPSRSVPKNQWRSKA

-159 AEQRLSQYP
+159 AESRLSQYP

-205 QRTVLEVFVSLA
+205 QRTVLEIFVSLA
-217 RQKGTTVLFV
+217 RKNGTTVLFV

-243 MNTGRV
+243 MNSGRI
-249 LEDRSVRE
+249 LEDRSVKE
-257 LITNSTDDYTKA
+257 LVSESTDPYTKA

-277 NQRQD
+277 ANQQEARSIED
-282 TVSEG
+282 IA
-287 NVVISVKGLGK
+287 ISVNNLSKV
-298 DFGKGSAIHQ
+298 FGKGNNAHT
-308 AVKDVSFEVE
+308 AVSSVSFDVA

-337 KIVMGLLGATHGH
+337 KIIMGLLEASGGEAS
-350 VAVNGK
+350 VNGT
-356 DITAIGGKQRY
+356 DVSNIGGKQRY
-367 ELWREAQLVYQNPDS
+367 ALWREAQLVYQNPDS
-382 ALDPRQSVAS
+382 ALDPRQHVES

-397 MINYKLGN
+397 MVNYRLGD

-410 ERVAELM
+410 ARVAELM
-417 GQVNLDK
+417 EQVNLSPE
-424 TLATK
+424 LAAK
-429 RSPELSGGQRQRVA
+429 RPGELSGGQRQRVA

-467 TQEQILTLL
+467 TQEQILELL
-476 GRLQA
+476 DKLQR
-481 EQQLTYLFIS
+481 EENLTYLFIS

-497 ERISHRVGVM
+497 ERISHQVGVM
-507 RQGEL
+507 RGGQL
-512 VETGTVDEVFS
+512 VETGTVAEVFS
-523 NPTHEYTRA
+523 DPQHEYTRT
-532 LLEANPGHVLRELE
+532 LLAANPGHVLREL
-546 ALRSA
+546 ADTRSI

>member
-1 MYSTSE
+1 MNATHNASS
-7 WDKTMTAKNT
+7 A
-17 SDTPVVRIQD
+17 VIRIEE
-27 LTVRYAQGTMAAD
+27 LTVQYAQGPVAAD
-40 GINLEIPAGQIVAI
+40 NINLEIPAGQIVAI

-66 KALIGL
+66 KTLIGL
-72 LPHDAEIAGSIR
+72 LPQGASIQGSVR

-90 TTLGLHEWRNIR
+90 TNLSLADWRTIR

-111 DPGASLDPVKTIGS
+111 DPGASLDPVKTIGA
-125 QLIEVFRL
+125 QIIEVFRL
-133 HPTRSVPKKQWRSQA
+133 HPSRSVPKAQWRTKA
-148 IELLESVGIDR
+148 IELMESVGIDR
-159 AEQRLSQYP
+159 AERRLDQFP

-243 MNTGRV
+243 MKSGRI
-249 LEDRSVRE
+249 LEDRSVPE
-257 LITNSTDDYTKA
+257 LVAQSTEPYTKA
-269 LLDQAYAT
+269 LLDQAYAHQ
-277 NQRQD
+277 NRQAQSTATD
-282 TVSEG
+282 IAIKVD
-287 NVVISVKGLGK
+287 GLGK
-298 DFGKGSAIHQ
+298 LFGKGRNEHQ
-308 AVKDVSFEVE
+308 ALSGVSFEVQ

-337 KIVMGLLGATHGH
+337 KIIMGLSAATEGS
-350 VAVNGK
+350 VLVNGR
-356 DITAIGGKQRY
+356 DIAGITGKQRY
-367 ELWREAQLVYQNPDS
+367 DLWREAQLVYQNPDS
-382 ALDPRQSVAS
+382 ALDPRQAIGS

-397 MINYKLGN
+397 MVNYRLGD
-405 ASWRR
+405 ATWRAQ
-410 ERVAELM
+410 RVSQLM
-417 GQVNLDK
+417 EQVNLPEQL
-424 TLATK
+424 TGK
-429 RSPELSGGQRQRVA
+429 RPGELSGGQRQRVA

-467 TQEQILTLL
+467 TQEQILELL
-476 GRLQA
+476 DRLQR
-481 EQQLTYLFIS
+481 EEQLTYLFIS

-507 RQGEL
+507 CQGQI
-512 VETGTVDEVFS
+512 VESGSVEEVYS
-523 NPTHEYTRA
+523 NPQHEYTRT
-532 LLEANPGHVLRELE
+532 LLAANPGKVLREL
-546 ALRSA
+546 ANTRSA

>member
-1 MYSTSE
+1 MNAPQN
-7 WDKTMTAKNT
+7 TA
-17 SDTPVVRIQD
+17 SPVIRIED
-27 LTVRYAQGTMAAD
+27 LTVQYAQGTLAAD
-40 GINLEIPAGQIVAI
+40 NINLQIPRGQIVAI

-72 LPHDAEIAGSIR
+72 LPQGTECTGSIR

-90 TTLGLHEWRNIR
+90 TTLNVHEWRKIR

-125 QLIEVFRL
+125 QVVEVFRL
-133 HPTRSVPKKQWRSQA
+133 HPSRSVPKKQWRSKA

-159 AEQRLSQYP
+159 AESRLSQYP

-205 QRTVLEVFVSLA
+205 QRTVLEIFASLA
-217 RQKGTTVLFV
+217 RKNGTTVVFV

-243 MNTGRV
+243 MNSGRI
-249 LEDRSVRE
+249 LEDRSVEE
-257 LITNSTDDYTKA
+257 LVSKSTDPYTNA

-277 NQRQD
+277 ANQQEARSTD
-282 TVSEG
+282 ELA
-287 NVVISVKGLGK
+287 ISVTNLGK
-298 DFGKGSAIHQ
+298 VFGKGNATHA
-308 AVKDVSFEVE
+308 AVSSVSFDVA

-337 KIVMGLLGATHGH
+337 KIIMGLLEASQGSAR
-350 VAVNGK
+350 VNGNEV
-356 DITAIGGKQRY
+356 TGLGGKQRY
-367 ELWREAQLVYQNPDS
+367 ALWREAQLVYQNPDS
-382 ALDPRQSVAS
+382 ALDPRQQVGS

-397 MINYKLGN
+397 MLNYRLGD
-405 ASWRR
+405 AAWRQA
-410 ERVAELM
+410 RVAQLM
-417 GQVNLDK
+417 EQVNLAAE
-424 TLATK
+424 LASK
-429 RSPELSGGQRQRVA
+429 RPGELSGGQRQRVA

-467 TQEQILTLL
+467 TQEQILELL
-476 GRLQA
+476 DRLQR
-481 EQQLTYLFIS
+481 EEGLTYLFIS

-497 ERISHRVGVM
+497 ERISHQVGVM
-507 RQGEL
+507 RGGEL
-512 VETGTVDEVFS
+512 VEVGPVAQVFS
-523 NPTHEYTRA
+523 APQHEYTRT
-532 LLEANPGHVLRELE
+532 LLAANPGHVLREL
-546 ALRSA
+546 ADTRSC

>member
-1 MYSTSE
+1 
-7 WDKTMTAKNT
+7 MTAT
-17 SDTPVVRIQD
+17 QHAHPVVRIED
-27 LTVRYAQGTMAAD
+27 LAVRYAQGTHAVQ

-72 LPHDAEIAGSIR
+72 LPDNANTSGSIR

-90 TTLGLHEWRNIR
+90 TTLDLGQWREIR

-111 DPGASLDPVKTIGS
+111 DPGASLDPVQTIGS
-125 QLIEVFRL
+125 QLIEVSRL
-133 HPTRSVPKKQWRSQA
+133 HPKRSVPKKQWRDKA
-148 IELLESVGIDR
+148 IELLASVGVDR
-159 AEQRLSQYP
+159 AEQRLGQYP

-233 ATDIADRVLV
+233 ATDIADRILV
-243 MNTGRV
+243 MNGGKV
-249 LEDRSVRE
+249 LEDRSVSE
-257 LITNSTDDYTKA
+257 LISASTNDYTKA
-269 LLDQAYAT
+269 LLDQAYAN
-277 NQRQD
+277 NQRREL
-282 TVSEG
+282 SE
-287 NVVISVKGLGK
+287 NHDVVIRVKDLGK
-298 DFGKGSAIHQ
+298 EFGRGSNAHK
-308 AVKDVSFEVE
+308 AVNHVSFEVA

-337 KIVMGLLGATHGH
+337 KIIMGLLASSQGS
-350 VAVNGK
+350 VEVNGE
-356 DITAIGGKQRY
+356 DVSSISGKQRY
-367 ELWREAQLVYQNPDS
+367 ELWRQAQLVYQNPDS
-382 ALDPRQSVAS
+382 ALDPRQTVRA
-392 IIAEP
+392 IIDEP
-397 MINYKLGN
+397 MRNYKLGD
-405 ASWRR
+405 APWR
-410 ERVAELM
+410 EARVNELL
-417 GQVNLDK
+417 GQVNLAPQ
-424 TLATK
+424 LAEK

-476 GRLQA
+476 DRLQH

-497 ERISHRVGVM
+497 ERISHHVGVM

-512 VETGTVDEVFS
+512 VETGTVDQVFS
-523 NPTHEYTRA
+523 NPTHEYTRT
-532 LLEANPGHVLRELE
+532 LLAANPGEKLRELE
-546 ALRSA
+546 HLRRA

>member
-1 MYSTSE
+1 M
-7 WDKTMTAKNT
+7 NT
-17 SDTPVVRIQD
+17 SQNAATPVVRIED
-27 LTVRYAQGTMAAD
+27 LRVEYAQGTVAAD
-40 GINLEIPAGQIVAI
+40 NINLEIPGGQIVAI

-66 KALIGL
+66 KSLIGL
-72 LPHDAEIAGSIR
+72 LPQGTKSTGSIR

-90 TTLGLHEWRNIR
+90 TTFDVQQWRKIR

-125 QLIEVFRL
+125 QVIEAFRL
-133 HPTRSVPKKQWRSQA
+133 HPSRSVPKNQWRSKA

-159 AEQRLSQYP
+159 AESRLSQYP

-205 QRTVLEVFVSLA
+205 QRTVLEIFVSLA
-217 RQKGTTVLFV
+217 RKNGTTVLFV

-243 MNTGRV
+243 MNSGHI
-249 LEDRSVRE
+249 LEDRSVKE
-257 LITNSTDDYTKA
+257 LVSQSTDPYTKA

-277 NQRQD
+277 ANQQEARSAD
-282 TVSEG
+282 DIA
-287 NVVISVKGLGK
+287 ISVNDLSKV
-298 DFGKGSAIHQ
+298 FGKGNNAHT
-308 AVKDVSFEVE
+308 AVSSVSFDVA

-337 KIVMGLLGATHGH
+337 KIIMGLLEATRGD
-350 VAVNGK
+350 VSVNGT
-356 DITAIGGKQRY
+356 DVTNIGGKQRY
-367 ELWREAQLVYQNPDS
+367 ALWREAQLVYQNPDS
-382 ALDPRQSVAS
+382 ALDPRQHVES

-397 MINYKLGN
+397 MVNYRLGDAN
-405 ASWRR
+405 WRR

-417 GQVNLDK
+417 RQVNLSPE
-424 TLATK
+424 LASK
-429 RSPELSGGQRQRVA
+429 RPGELSGGQRQRIA

-467 TQEQILTLL
+467 TQEQILELL
-476 GRLQA
+476 DQLQRA
-481 EQQLTYLFIS
+481 ENLTYLFIS

-497 ERISHRVGVM
+497 ERISHQVGVM
-507 RQGEL
+507 RGGQL
-512 VETGTVDEVFS
+512 VEVGSAAEVFS
-523 NPTHEYTRA
+523 NPQHEYTQT
-532 LLEANPGHVLRELE
+532 LLAANPGHVLREL
-546 ALRSA
+546 ADTRAV

>member
-1 MYSTSE
+1 
-7 WDKTMTAKNT
+7 MTAT
-17 SDTPVVRIQD
+17 QHAHPVVRIED
-27 LTVRYAQGTMAAD
+27 LAVRYAQGTHAVQ

-72 LPHDAEIAGSIR
+72 LPDNANTSGSIR

-90 TTLGLHEWRNIR
+90 TTLDLGQWREIR

-111 DPGASLDPVKTIGS
+111 DPGASLDPVQTIGS

-133 HPTRSVPKKQWRSQA
+133 HPKRSVPKKQWRDKA
-148 IELLESVGIDR
+148 IELLASVGVDR
-159 AEQRLSQYP
+159 AEQRLGQYP

-233 ATDIADRVLV
+233 ATDIADRILV
-243 MNTGRV
+243 MNGGKV
-249 LEDRSVRE
+249 LEDRSVSE
-257 LITNSTDDYTKA
+257 LISASTNDYTKA
-269 LLDQAYAT
+269 LLDQAYAN
-277 NQRQD
+277 NQRREL
-282 TVSEG
+282 SE
-287 NVVISVKGLGK
+287 NHDVVIRVKDLGK
-298 DFGKGSAIHQ
+298 EFGRGSNAHK
-308 AVKDVSFEVE
+308 AVNHVSFEVA

-337 KIVMGLLGATHGH
+337 KIIMGLLASSQGS
-350 VAVNGK
+350 VEVNGE
-356 DITAIGGKQRY
+356 DVSSISGKQRY
-367 ELWREAQLVYQNPDS
+367 ELWRQAQLVYQNPDS
-382 ALDPRQSVAS
+382 ALDPRQTVRA
-392 IIAEP
+392 IIDEP
-397 MINYKLGN
+397 MRNYKLGD
-405 ASWRR
+405 APWR
-410 ERVAELM
+410 EARVNELL
-417 GQVNLDK
+417 GQVS
-424 TLATK
+424 LAPQLAEK

-476 GRLQA
+476 DRLQH

-497 ERISHRVGVM
+497 ERISHHVGVM

-512 VETGTVDEVFS
+512 VETGTVDQVFS
-523 NPTHEYTRA
+523 NPTHEYTRT
-532 LLEANPGHVLRELE
+532 LLAANPGEKLRELE
-546 ALRSA
+546 HLRRA

>member
-1 MYSTSE
+1 
-7 WDKTMTAKNT
+7 MTAKNT
-17 SDTPVVRIQD
+17 STHPVVRIED
-27 LTVRYAQGTMAAD
+27 LSVRYAAGTLAAD
-40 GINLEIPAGQIVAI
+40 GLDLEIPAGQIVAI

-72 LPHDAEIAGSIR
+72 LPRDAQLSGSIR

-90 TTLGLHEWRNIR
+90 TGLDVHAWREIR

-133 HPTRSVPKKQWRSQA
+133 HPQRSVPKKHWQSKA
-148 IELLESVGIDR
+148 VDLLASVGIDR
-159 AEQRLSQYP
+159 PEQRMKQYP

-217 RQKGTTVLFV
+217 RKKGTTVLFV

-243 MNTGRV
+243 MNSGRI
-249 LEDRSVRE
+249 LEDRSVRSLVTE
-257 LITNSTDDYTKA
+257 STDPYTKA
-269 LLDQAYAT
+269 LLAQASAGHE
-277 NQRQD
+277 RQPV
-282 TVSEG
+282 TGEREVA
-287 NVVISVKGLGK
+287 ISVAGLTK
-298 DFGKGSAIHQ
+298 DFGKGTDTHR
-308 AVKDVSFEVE
+308 AVNEVSFEVA

-337 KIVMGLLGATHGH
+337 KILMGLLEPSAGA
-350 VAVNGK
+350 ASVNGK
-356 DITAIGGKQRY
+356 EVTGIRGKGRY
-367 ELWREAQLVYQNPDS
+367 ELWRQAQLVYQNPDS
-382 ALDPRQSVAS
+382 ALDPRQPVAS

-397 MINYKLGN
+397 MVNYRLGDAN
-405 ASWRR
+405 WRKA
-410 ERVAELM
+410 RVGELM
-417 GQVNLDK
+417 SQVNLSPE
-424 TLATK
+424 LAAK

-443 IARALASG
+443 IARALAAG

-467 TQEQILTLL
+467 TQEQILALL
-476 GRLQA
+476 KRLQE

-507 RQGEL
+507 RRGEL

-523 NPTHEYTRA
+523 TPSHEYTRT
-532 LLEANPGHVLRELE
+532 LLAANPGQVLRELTD
-546 ALRSA
+546 AASA

>member
-1 MYSTSE
+1 MNATHH
-7 WDKTMTAKNT
+7 AA
-17 SDTPVVRIQD
+17 PAVIRIED
-27 LTVRYAQGTMAAD
+27 LTVKYGQDTAAAD
-40 GINLEIPAGQIVAI
+40 NINVEIPAGQIVAI

-66 KALIGL
+66 KTVIGL
-72 LPHDAEIAGSIR
+72 LPGSASVQGSVR

-90 TTLGLHEWRNIR
+90 TSLSLADWRKIR

-111 DPGASLDPVKTIGS
+111 DPGASLDPVKTIGA
-125 QLIEVFRL
+125 QIIEVFRL
-133 HPTRSVPKKQWRSQA
+133 HPSRSVPKAQWRSKA
-148 IELLESVGIDR
+148 VELMESVGIDR
-159 AEQRLSQYP
+159 AESRLDQYP

-186 LNPQLL
+186 LDPQLL

-243 MNTGRV
+243 MNSGRI
-249 LEDRSVRE
+249 LEDRSVPG
-257 LITNSTDDYTKA
+257 LVSQSTDPYTKA
-269 LLDQAYAT
+269 LLDQAYAL
-277 NQRQD
+277 QERQAPAAATD
-282 TVSEG
+282 IAIAVE
-287 NVVISVKGLGK
+287 GLGK
-298 DFGKGSAIHQ
+298 VFGKGNSAHQ
-308 AVKDVSFEVE
+308 ALDCVSFEVQ

-337 KIVMGLLGATHGH
+337 KIVMGLVSATEGS
-350 VAVNGK
+350 VQVNGK
-356 DITAIGGKQRY
+356 DIGSISGKQRY
-367 ELWREAQLVYQNPDS
+367 DLWRDAQLVYQNPDS
-382 ALDPRQSVAS
+382 ALDPRQAVGS

-397 MINYKLGN
+397 MANYRLGD

-410 ERVAELM
+410 NRVGQLM
-417 GQVNLDK
+417 EQVNLARE
-424 TLATK
+424 LSSK
-429 RSPELSGGQRQRVA
+429 RPGELSGGQRQRVA

-467 TQEQILTLL
+467 TQEQILELL
-476 GRLQA
+476 DRLQQ
-481 EQQLTYLFIS
+481 EEQLTYLFIS

-507 RQGEL
+507 SRGRI

-523 NPTHEYTRA
+523 NPQDEYTRT
-532 LLEANPGHVLRELE
+532 LLAANPGKVLREL
-546 ALRSA
+546 AGTRTA

>member
-1 MYSTSE
+1 MNAPQN
-7 WDKTMTAKNT
+7 TA
-17 SDTPVVRIQD
+17 SPVIRIED
-27 LTVRYAQGTMAAD
+27 LTVQYAQGTLAAD
-40 GINLEIPAGQIVAI
+40 NINLQIPRGQIVAI

-72 LPHDAEIAGSIR
+72 LPQGTECTGSIR

-90 TTLGLHEWRNIR
+90 TTLNVHEWRKIR

-125 QLIEVFRL
+125 QVVEVFRL
-133 HPTRSVPKKQWRSQA
+133 HPSRSVPKKQWRSKA

-159 AEQRLSQYP
+159 AESRLSQYP

-205 QRTVLEVFVSLA
+205 QRTVLEIFVSLA
-217 RQKGTTVLFV
+217 RKNGTTVVFV

-243 MNTGRV
+243 MNSGRI
-249 LEDRSVRE
+249 LEDRSVEE
-257 LITNSTDDYTKA
+257 LVSKSTDPYTNA

-277 NQRQD
+277 ANQQEARSTD
-282 TVSEG
+282 DRA
-287 NVVISVKGLGK
+287 ISVTNLGK
-298 DFGKGSAIHQ
+298 VFGKGNATHA
-308 AVKDVSFEVE
+308 AVSSVSFDVA

-337 KIVMGLLGATHGH
+337 KIIMGLLEASQGSAR
-350 VAVNGK
+350 VNGNEV
-356 DITAIGGKQRY
+356 TGLGGKQRY
-367 ELWREAQLVYQNPDS
+367 ALWREAQLVYQNPDS
-382 ALDPRQSVAS
+382 ALDPRQQVGS

-397 MINYKLGN
+397 MLNYRLGD
-405 ASWRR
+405 AAWRQA
-410 ERVAELM
+410 RVAQLM
-417 GQVNLDK
+417 EQVNLAAE
-424 TLATK
+424 LASK
-429 RSPELSGGQRQRVA
+429 RPGELSGGQRQRVA

-467 TQEQILTLL
+467 TQEQILELL
-476 GRLQA
+476 DRLQR
-481 EQQLTYLFIS
+481 EEGLTYLFIS

-497 ERISHRVGVM
+497 ERISHQVGVM
-507 RQGEL
+507 RGGEL
-512 VETGTVDEVFS
+512 VEVGPVAQVFS
-523 NPTHEYTRA
+523 APQHEYTRT
-532 LLEANPGHVLRELE
+532 LLAANPGHVLREL
-546 ALRSA
+546 ADTRSC

>member
-1 MYSTSE
+1 
-7 WDKTMTAKNT
+7 MTTKNT
-17 SDTPVVRIQD
+17 GTNPVVRIED
-27 LTVRYAQGTMAAD
+27 LSVRYAQGTLAAQ

-72 LPHDAEIAGSIR
+72 LPQDASTTGSIR

-90 TTLGLHEWRNIR
+90 TALSLRQWRDIR

-133 HPTRSVPKKQWRSQA
+133 HPTRSVPKNRWREKA
-148 IELLESVGIDR
+148 IELLGSVGIDR

-243 MNTGRV
+243 MNGGEV

-257 LITNSTDDYTKA
+257 LIASSTNDYTKA

-277 NQRQD
+277 NQRRD
-282 TVSEG
+282 TAE
-287 NVVISVKGLGK
+287 ISDVAIRVTDLGK
-298 DFGKGSAIHQ
+298 EFGQGSKAHQ
-308 AVKDVSFEVE
+308 AVQQVSFEVA

-337 KIVMGLLGATHGH
+337 KIIMGLLGASQGS
-350 VAVNGK
+350 VEVNGQ
-356 DITAIGGKQRY
+356 DISSIGGKQRY
-367 ELWREAQLVYQNPDS
+367 ALWREAQLVYQNPDS
-382 ALDPRQSVAS
+382 ALDPRQSVRS
-392 IIAEP
+392 VIQEP
-397 MINYKLGN
+397 MRNYKLGD
-405 ASWRR
+405 AAWREAR
-410 ERVAELM
+410 TSELM
-417 GQVNLDK
+417 AQVNLAPE
-424 TLATK
+424 LAGK

-467 TQEQILTLL
+467 TQEQILNLL
-476 GRLQA
+476 DRLQT

-507 RQGEL
+507 RRGEL
-512 VETGTVDEVFS
+512 VETGTVEQVFS
-523 NPTHEYTRA
+523 NPRHEYTRT
-532 LLEANPGHVLRELE
+532 LLAANPGAVLREFE
-546 ALRSA
+546 HLRSA

>member
-1 MYSTSE
+1 
-7 WDKTMTAKNT
+7 MTQKNT
-17 SDTPVVRIQD
+17 STSPVVRIED
-27 LTVRYAQGTMAAD
+27 LSVRYATGTHATRGVD
-40 GINLEIPAGQIVAI
+40 LQIPAGQIVAV
-54 VGESGSGKSTLT
+54 VGESGSGKSTLA

-72 LPHDAEIAGSIR
+72 LPADAHVAGSIR
-84 FGGTEV
+84 FGDTEV
-90 TTLGLHEWRNIR
+90 TTLDTRAWRRIR

-133 HPTRSVPKKQWRSQA
+133 HPQRSVPRSQWRSKA
-148 IELLESVGIDR
+148 IELLGSVGIDR
-159 AEQRLSQYP
+159 PEQRLGQYP

-186 LNPQLL
+186 LDPQLL

-205 QRTVLEVFVSLA
+205 QRTVLEVFVALA

-233 ATDIADRVLV
+233 ATDISDRVLV
-243 MNTGRV
+243 MNSGRIV
-249 LEDRSVRE
+249 EDRSVRSLVTE
-257 LITNSTDDYTKA
+257 STEPYTKA
-269 LLDQAYAT
+269 LLA
-277 NQRQD
+277 
-282 TVSEG
+282 
-287 NVVISVKGLGK
+287 
-298 DFGKGSAIHQ
+298 Q
-308 AVKDVSFEVE
+308 AVSGGERQAPAGPSAPAIRVSGLSRTFGRGAGAHRAVDNVSFEVP

-337 KIVMGLLGATHGH
+337 KILMGLLEPEAGRVEVNDRDVTAVRGA
-350 VAVNGK
+350 A
-356 DITAIGGKQRY
+356 RY
-367 ELWREAQLVYQNPDS
+367 RLWREAQLVYQNPDS
-382 ALDPRQSVAS
+382 ALDPRQPVAS

-397 MINYKLGN
+397 LVNYRLGN
-405 ASWRR
+405 AKQRAT
-410 ERVAELM
+410 RVGELM
-417 GQVNLDK
+417 EQVNLAPE
-424 TLATK
+424 LAAK

-443 IARALASG
+443 IARALAAG
-451 AKILVLD
+451 ARILVLD

-467 TQEQILTLL
+467 TQEQILGLL
-476 GRLQA
+476 RRLQA

-507 RQGEL
+507 RRGQL

-523 NPTHEYTRA
+523 NPRHEYTRS
-532 LLEANPGHVLRELE
+532 LLAANPGHVLREL
-546 ALRSA
+546 AAPGA

>member
-1 MYSTSE
+1 
-7 WDKTMTAKNT
+7 MTAT
-17 SDTPVVRIQD
+17 QHAHPVVRIED
-27 LTVRYAQGTMAAD
+27 LAVRYAQGTHAVQ

-72 LPHDAEIAGSIR
+72 LPDNANTSGSIR

-90 TTLGLHEWRNIR
+90 TTLDLGQWREIR

-111 DPGASLDPVKTIGS
+111 DPGASLDPVQTIGS

-133 HPTRSVPKKQWRSQA
+133 HPKRSVPKKQWRDKA
-148 IELLESVGIDR
+148 IELLASVGVDR
-159 AEQRLSQYP
+159 AEQRLGQYP

-233 ATDIADRVLV
+233 ATDIADRILV
-243 MNTGRV
+243 MNGGKV
-249 LEDRSVRE
+249 LEDRSVSE
-257 LITNSTDDYTKA
+257 LISASTNDYTKA
-269 LLDQAYAT
+269 LLDQAYAN
-277 NQRQD
+277 NQRREL
-282 TVSEG
+282 SE
-287 NVVISVKGLGK
+287 NHDVVIRVKDLGK
-298 DFGKGSAIHQ
+298 EFGRGSNAHK
-308 AVKDVSFEVE
+308 AVNHVSFEVA

-337 KIVMGLLGATHGH
+337 KIIMGLLASSQGS
-350 VAVNGK
+350 VEVNGE
-356 DITAIGGKQRY
+356 DVSSISGKRRY
-367 ELWREAQLVYQNPDS
+367 ELWRQAQLVYQNPDS
-382 ALDPRQSVAS
+382 ALDPRQTVRA
-392 IIAEP
+392 IIDEP
-397 MINYKLGN
+397 MRNYKLGD
-405 ASWRR
+405 APWR
-410 ERVAELM
+410 EARVNELL
-417 GQVNLDK
+417 GQVS
-424 TLATK
+424 LAPQLAEK

-476 GRLQA
+476 DRLQH

-497 ERISHRVGVM
+497 ERISHHVGVM

-512 VETGTVDEVFS
+512 VETGTVDQVFS
-523 NPTHEYTRA
+523 NPTHEYTRT
-532 LLEANPGHVLRELE
+532 LLAANPGEKLRELE
-546 ALRSA
+546 HLRRA

>member
-1 MYSTSE
+1 MNAPQN
-7 WDKTMTAKNT
+7 TA
-17 SDTPVVRIQD
+17 SPVIRIED
-27 LTVRYAQGTMAAD
+27 LTVQYAQGTIAAD
-40 GINLEIPAGQIVAI
+40 NINLQIPRGQIVAI

-72 LPHDAEIAGSIR
+72 LPQGTECTGSIR

-90 TTLGLHEWRNIR
+90 TTLNVHEWRKIR

-125 QLIEVFRL
+125 QVVEVFRL
-133 HPTRSVPKKQWRSQA
+133 HPSRSVPKKQWRSKA

-159 AEQRLSQYP
+159 AESRLSQYP

-205 QRTVLEVFVSLA
+205 QRTVLEIFVSLA
-217 RQKGTTVLFV
+217 RKNGTTVVFV

-243 MNTGRV
+243 MNSGRI
-249 LEDRSVRE
+249 LEDRSVEE
-257 LITNSTDDYTKA
+257 LVSKSTDPYTNA

-277 NQRQD
+277 ANQQEARSTD
-282 TVSEG
+282 DRA
-287 NVVISVKGLGK
+287 ISVTNLGK
-298 DFGKGSAIHQ
+298 VFGKGNATHA
-308 AVKDVSFEVE
+308 AVSSVSFDVA

-337 KIVMGLLGATHGH
+337 KIIMGLLEASQGSAR
-350 VAVNGK
+350 VNGNEV
-356 DITAIGGKQRY
+356 TGLGGKQRY
-367 ELWREAQLVYQNPDS
+367 ALWREAQLVYQNPDS
-382 ALDPRQSVAS
+382 ALDPRQQVGS

-397 MINYKLGN
+397 MLNYRLGD
-405 ASWRR
+405 AAWRQA
-410 ERVAELM
+410 RVAQLM
-417 GQVNLDK
+417 EQVNLAAQ
-424 TLATK
+424 LASK
-429 RSPELSGGQRQRVA
+429 RPGELSGGQRQRVA

-467 TQEQILTLL
+467 TQEQILELL
-476 GRLQA
+476 DRLQR
-481 EQQLTYLFIS
+481 EEGLTYLFIS

-497 ERISHRVGVM
+497 ERISHQVGVM
-507 RQGEL
+507 RGGEL
-512 VETGTVDEVFS
+512 VEVGPVAQVFS
-523 NPTHEYTRA
+523 APQHEYTRT
-532 LLEANPGHVLRELE
+532 LLAANPGHVLREL
-546 ALRSA
+546 ADTRSC

>member
-1 MYSTSE
+1 MNAPQN
-7 WDKTMTAKNT
+7 TA
-17 SDTPVVRIQD
+17 SPVIRIED
-27 LTVRYAQGTMAAD
+27 LTVQYAQGTIAAD
-40 GINLEIPAGQIVAI
+40 NINLQIPRGQIVAI

-72 LPHDAEIAGSIR
+72 LPQGTECTGSIR

-90 TTLGLHEWRNIR
+90 TTLNVHEWRKIR

-125 QLIEVFRL
+125 QVVEVFRL
-133 HPTRSVPKKQWRSQA
+133 HPSRSVPKKQWRSKA

-159 AEQRLSQYP
+159 AESRLSQYP

-205 QRTVLEVFVSLA
+205 QRTVLEIFVSLA
-217 RQKGTTVLFV
+217 RKNETTVVFV

-243 MNTGRV
+243 MNSGRI
-249 LEDRSVRE
+249 LEDRSVEE
-257 LITNSTDDYTKA
+257 LVSKSTDPYTNA

-277 NQRQD
+277 ANQQEARSTD
-282 TVSEG
+282 ELA
-287 NVVISVKGLGK
+287 ISVTKLGK
-298 DFGKGSAIHQ
+298 VFGKGNATHA
-308 AVKDVSFEVE
+308 AVSSVSFDVA

-337 KIVMGLLGATHGH
+337 KIIMGLLEASQGSAR
-350 VAVNGK
+350 VNGNEV
-356 DITAIGGKQRY
+356 TGLGGKQRY
-367 ELWREAQLVYQNPDS
+367 ALWREAQLVYQNPDS
-382 ALDPRQSVAS
+382 ALDPRQQVGS

-397 MINYKLGN
+397 MLNYRLGD
-405 ASWRR
+405 AAWRQA
-410 ERVAELM
+410 RVAQLM
-417 GQVNLDK
+417 EQVNLAAE
-424 TLATK
+424 LASK
-429 RSPELSGGQRQRVA
+429 RPGELSGGQRQRVA

-467 TQEQILTLL
+467 TQEQILELL
-476 GRLQA
+476 DRLQR
-481 EQQLTYLFIS
+481 EEGLTYLFIS

-497 ERISHRVGVM
+497 ERISHQVGVM
-507 RQGEL
+507 RGGEL
-512 VETGTVDEVFS
+512 VEVGPVAQVFS
-523 NPTHEYTRA
+523 APQHEYTRT
-532 LLEANPGHVLRELE
+532 LLAANPGHVLREL
-546 ALRSA
+546 ADTRSC